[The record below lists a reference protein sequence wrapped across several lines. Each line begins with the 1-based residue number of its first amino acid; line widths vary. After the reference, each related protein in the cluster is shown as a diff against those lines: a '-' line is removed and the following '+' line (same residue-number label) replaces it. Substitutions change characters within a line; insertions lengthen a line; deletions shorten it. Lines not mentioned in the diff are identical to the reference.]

1 MNTSLHYKIKQDMNK
16 KEMKN
21 KVQVKIFIYNI

>member
-1 MNTSLHYKIKQDMNK
+1 MNTSLHHKIKQDMNK
-16 KEMKN
+16 KEIKN

>member
-1 MNTSLHYKIKQDMNK
+1 MNTSLQHKIKQDMNK